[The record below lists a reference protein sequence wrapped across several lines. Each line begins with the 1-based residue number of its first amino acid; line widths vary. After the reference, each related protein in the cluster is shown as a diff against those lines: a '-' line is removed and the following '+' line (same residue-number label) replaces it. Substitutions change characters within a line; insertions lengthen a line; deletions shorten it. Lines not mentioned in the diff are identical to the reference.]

1 MKLDNIQY
9 KKYLLKHQKFQIT
22 SISKFQIFVG
32 AGRGGKRRGEERE
45 GGVRA
50 REGKGGGGGGGGG
63 VEACFIWARG
73 LSHGP

>member
-32 AGRGGKRRGEERE
+32 AGRGG
-45 GGVRA
+45 VRA
-50 REGKGGGGGGGGG
+50 KGGGGGGGGRP
-63 VEACFIWARG
+63 VLF
-73 LSHGP
+73 GPVG